1 MKYDDKELIQRTLEG
16 DTQAF
21 AALVE
26 KYQEQIHALAWRKI
40 GDFHI
45 AQEITQDAF
54 ITAYQKL
61 HTLTHHNRFA
71 GWLYVITNN
80 LCNMWHRK
88 RKPQLESLEEL
99 ETTDPVELEEAY
111 YSEYIS
117 RQREEAAARKR
128 RITVQKLL
136 DTLGESERTVMTLHY
151 LSGLSCE
158 EISKFLGVS
167 PNTVKSRL
175 HRARERLKK
184 EEAVLHENLSSFKLP
199 TQLIENVMKEIS
211 RTTASPAGS
220 KPLVPL
226 AVSAAS
232 AILVLLLIGSG
243 MQQLLRFQQPYS
255 FNATS
260 EPKVEIINAE
270 PNLPHLSKPALRNQ
284 AGYADVSGK
293 SNGTTQKPDAPFF
306 AAAMADEAEILNVK
320 TQWVQTKGPEGG
332 AVATLFTTTRG
343 DIYAATQN
351 SLYRLADDRS
361 AWKRISKIRGPS
373 HTTINRRG
381 RWWPVAER
389 QDTIYIATDTEI
401 LTSTDRGET
410 WDVFCECIKGQL
422 VGMVITDGMPETQTD
437 MTLYL
442 AYTSGVFRWD
452 NADKSWTP
460 LPEGLTVREIRAIAA
475 IENTVFVG
483 TEQGVYRLNSDAWEP
498 LSIKTENTQEKTVEN
513 IQALAVAD
521 NRLYVLAG
529 MTLRDYKFTIAEE
542 SAVKPT
548 EGDWIVKP
556 TEGDWVELVDTTGNY
571 FSLYLSTDRGD
582 TWKSITPKQ
591 IIRGKMKF
599 PHDGD
604 WIPLFLR
611 DSEKI
616 RYEVRLASPDL
627 RVVAAR
633 ENIMVITGNKTFY
646 SNDAGETWTPLSAI
660 TDIGSDSAVMLNADT
675 FYREGSYGIHRT
687 TDGGKSWHQFNTGLV
702 NTNVN
707 ELIVANGILYANIQS
722 ELVSSA
728 DSGESWTPVPGDTE
742 YLTRIVEFDGGLYAR
757 SDESIPP
764 QLYRLS
770 AQDNRLTGI
779 SNVPIL
785 GNPIQTGGDLTVSSE
800 LDATVNLDEDLFII
814 LREGFLLS
822 STLGS
827 FAVSD
832 TAYYVK
838 YGKRLFRWN
847 IGALNWYDTGIKDT
861 GEPSPNKVQFNVPIG
876 FELAVSGKTVYVG
889 KRDGHLM
896 QSFDEGTR
904 WNDVTANLPFSVKD
918 FKAIV
923 FAANFVYVATD
934 KGVVLSGN
942 GTDWHTLTDAD
953 GTSLVMNRLI
963 TDDTTVYGEAEQKIY
978 QVNKDT
984 GTWQQVTPEIPHP
997 VSSFDVEGST
1007 VYVGT
1012 KGHGV
1017 LRFSLDESRSG
1028 DRSYRR

>member
-211 RTTASPAGS
+211 RTTAPPAGN

-270 PNLPHLSKPALRNQ
+270 SNLPHLSKPALRNQ
-284 AGYADVSGK
+284 AGYAGVSGK

-361 AWKRISKIRGPS
+361 AWKRISKIKGPS
-373 HTTINRRG
+373 HAIITKNMG
-381 RWWPVAER
+381 GEMVACSR
-389 QDTIYIATDTEI
+389 TAGYD
-401 LTSTDRGET
+401 
-410 WDVFCECIKGQL
+410 
-422 VGMVITDGMPETQTD
+422 
-437 MTLYL
+437 LY
-442 AYTSGVFRWD
+442 R
-452 NADKSWTP
+452 
-460 LPEGLTVREIRAIAA
+460 
-475 IENTVFVG
+475 
-483 TEQGVYRLNSDAWEP
+483 YRY
-498 LSIKTENTQEKTVEN
+498 
-513 IQALAVAD
+513 
-521 NRLYVLAG
+521 R
-529 MTLRDYKFTIAEE
+529 
-542 SAVKPT
+542 
-548 EGDWIVKP
+548 
-556 TEGDWVELVDTTGNY
+556 
-571 FSLYLSTDRGD
+571 
-582 TWKSITPKQ
+582 
-591 IIRGKMKF
+591 
-599 PHDGD
+599 
-604 WIPLFLR
+604 
-611 DSEKI
+611 
-616 RYEVRLASPDL
+616 
-627 RVVAAR
+627 
-633 ENIMVITGNKTFY
+633 
-646 SNDAGETWTPLSAI
+646 
-660 TDIGSDSAVMLNADT
+660 DIG
-675 FYREGSYGIHRT
+675 FYR
-687 TDGGKSWHQFNTGLV
+687 
-702 NTNVN
+702 
-707 ELIVANGILYANIQS
+707 
-722 ELVSSA
+722 
-728 DSGESWTPVPGDTE
+728 
-742 YLTRIVEFDGGLYAR
+742 
-757 SDESIPP
+757 
-764 QLYRLS
+764 
-770 AQDNRLTGI
+770 
-779 SNVPIL
+779 
-785 GNPIQTGGDLTVSSE
+785 
-800 LDATVNLDEDLFII
+800 
-814 LREGFLLS
+814 
-822 STLGS
+822 
-827 FAVSD
+827 
-832 TAYYVK
+832 
-838 YGKRLFRWN
+838 
-847 IGALNWYDTGIKDT
+847 
-861 GEPSPNKVQFNVPIG
+861 
-876 FELAVSGKTVYVG
+876 
-889 KRDGHLM
+889 
-896 QSFDEGTR
+896 
-904 WNDVTANLPFSVKD
+904 
-918 FKAIV
+918 
-923 FAANFVYVATD
+923 
-934 KGVVLSGN
+934 
-942 GTDWHTLTDAD
+942 
-953 GTSLVMNRLI
+953 
-963 TDDTTVYGEAEQKIY
+963 
-978 QVNKDT
+978 
-984 GTWQQVTPEIPHP
+984 
-997 VSSFDVEGST
+997 
-1007 VYVGT
+1007 
-1012 KGHGV
+1012 
-1017 LRFSLDESRSG
+1017 
-1028 DRSYRR
+1028 

>member
-54 ITAYQKL
+54 IAAYQKL

-99 ETTDPVELEEAY
+99 KTTDPVELEEAY
-111 YSEYIS
+111 YSEYMS

-151 LSGLSCE
+151 LAGLSCE

-211 RTTASPAGS
+211 RTTASPAGN

-243 MQQLLRFQQPYS
+243 MQQLFRFQQPYS

-270 PNLPHLSKPALRNQ
+270 PNLPLLLKPALRNQ
-284 AGYADVSGK
+284 IGYADVSGK
-293 SNGTTQKPDAPFF
+293 SSGTTQQPDVPLF

-373 HTTINRRG
+373 HATINMRG
-381 RWWPVAER
+381 RWWPVAEQ

-401 LTSTDRGET
+401 LASTDRGKT
-410 WDVFCECIKGQL
+410 WEVFCECIKGQL
-422 VGMVITDGMPETQTD
+422 VGMVITDGMPETQSD

-442 AYTSGVFRWD
+442 AYTSGVFRLD

-483 TEQGVYRLNSDAWEP
+483 TEQGVYRLNSDAWEQ

-529 MTLRDYKFTIAEE
+529 MTLRDYKFTSAEE
-542 SAVKPT
+542 SAVKPI

-556 TEGDWVELVDTTGNY
+556 TEGNWIELVDTTGTY

-582 TWKSITPKQ
+582 TWKSITPKH
-591 IIRGKMKF
+591 IIRGKIKF
-599 PHDGD
+599 PHAGN
-604 WIPLFLR
+604 WIQLFPR
-611 DSEKI
+611 DRGKI
-616 RYEVRLASPDL
+616 RHEFRLASPDL
-627 RVVAAR
+627 RIVAAG

-675 FYREGSYGIHRT
+675 FYREGSYGIYRT
-687 TDGGKSWHQFNTGLV
+687 TDSGKSWHQFNTGLV

-707 ELIVANGILYANIQS
+707 ELIVANGILYAKIQS
-722 ELVSSA
+722 GLVSSA
-728 DSGESWTPVPGDTE
+728 DSGESWTPVPDDTG
-742 YLTRIVEFDGGLYAR
+742 YLTRIAEFDGGLYAR
-757 SDESIPP
+757 SDEDGAP

-770 AQDNRLTGI
+770 AQDNRFTSI
-779 SNVPIL
+779 SDVPIL
-785 GNPIQTGGDLTVSSE
+785 GGDLAMDS
-800 LDATVNLDEDLFII
+800 DGNLFII
-814 LREGFLLS
+814 KHSKGFLLS
-822 STLGS
+822 SMLGS
-827 FAVSD
+827 FTVSD
-832 TAYYVK
+832 TAYYVE

-861 GEPSPNKVQFNVPIG
+861 GESSPNKVQFGIPIG
-876 FELAVSGKTVYVG
+876 FKLAVSGKTVYVG
-889 KRDGHLM
+889 KRNGHLL

-904 WNDVTANLPFSVKD
+904 WNDVTANLPFAVKD

-942 GTDWHTLTDAD
+942 GIDWHTLTDAE
-953 GTSLVMNRLI
+953 GAVLVMNRLI
-963 TDDTTVYGEAEQKIY
+963 TDDTTVYGESEQKIY
-978 QVNKDT
+978 HLNRNT

-1012 KGHGV
+1012 NGHGV
-1017 LRFSLDESRSG
+1017 LRFSLEK
-1028 DRSYRR
+1028 